1 MPSQIAE
8 VDRFSIS
15 AILFLTVPLNLPKLL
30 LKTSV
35 SLPFSLFGSLS
46 LSLLGPLSY
55 MCTFMGAVAVLRQCM
70 HARISIARELV
81 ANSPDKNTWETY
93 VGKLTAK
100 QIYEIRRTYAK
111 WYFFYWGQV

>member
-1 MPSQIAE
+1 MGWAGLEARLVKAVMPSQIAE

-15 AILFLTVPLNLPKLL
+15 AILFLTVPLNLSKLL

-55 MCTFMGAVAVLRQCM
+55 TCTFMGAVAVLRQYR
-70 HARISIARELV
+70 HAKISIARRLV
-81 ANSPDKNTWETY
+81 ANTPDKNTW
-93 VGKLTAK
+93 V
-100 QIYEIRRTYAK
+100 
-111 WYFFYWGQV
+111 

>member
-15 AILFLTVPLNLPKLL
+15 AILFLTVPLNLSKLL

-55 MCTFMGAVAVLRQCM
+55 MCTFIPGGAVAVLRQCR
-70 HARISIARELV
+70 HVKISTARRLV
-81 ANSPDKNTWETY
+81 ANTPDKNTW
-93 VGKLTAK
+93 V
-100 QIYEIRRTYAK
+100 
-111 WYFFYWGQV
+111 

>member
-15 AILFLTVPLNLPKLL
+15 AILFLTVPLNLSKLL

-35 SLPFSLFGSLS
+35 SLPLSLFGSLS

-55 MCTFMGAVAVLRQCM
+55 MCTCMGAVAFSDNACRVGS
-70 HARISIARELV
+70 ISRGNKQRTHQIRTPGCRATKAESHLAV
-81 ANSPDKNTWETY
+81 AAE
-93 VGKLTAK
+93 
-100 QIYEIRRTYAK
+100 R
-111 WYFFYWGQV
+111 

>member
-15 AILFLTVPLNLPKLL
+15 AILFLTVPLNLSKLL

-55 MCTFMGAVAVLRQCM
+55 MCTFMGAVAVVRQYM
-70 HARISIARELV
+70 HVRINIKRKLA
-81 ANSPDKNTWETY
+81 ANTPDKNTW
-93 VGKLTAK
+93 V
-100 QIYEIRRTYAK
+100 
-111 WYFFYWGQV
+111 